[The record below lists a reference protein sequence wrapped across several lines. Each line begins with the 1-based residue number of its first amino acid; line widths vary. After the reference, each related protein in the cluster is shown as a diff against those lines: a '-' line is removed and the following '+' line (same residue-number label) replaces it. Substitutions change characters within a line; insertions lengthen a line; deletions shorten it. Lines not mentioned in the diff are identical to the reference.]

1 MSITAAALRELH
13 RIHQQLGDL
22 RDRLER
28 GPKQVRLREASVTQ
42 LEAKLAEAKEKAKQ
56 MQIAADRKNLELKSG
71 EQKVFDLRA
80 KLNAASSNKEYQAL
94 LEQIAAAE
102 MAGSVLSDEILEAF
116 EKIDQLR
123 HRGQGSRTSNSP
135 PASRNWRK
143 ARRAVQDTAASITA
157 DIKRLEAELATAE
170 KSLPADLKADYQ
182 RVVRSKGADSL
193 AIADD
198 GTCTGCGQSITLNMQ
213 NELRLAKLV
222 FCKSCGRILYL
233 PGE

>member
-13 RIHQQLGDL
+13 HIHQQLAEL

-28 GPKQVRLREASVTQ
+28 GPKQVRAREANVVR
-42 LEAKLAEAKEKAKQ
+42 LEAQLAEAKQRAQQTQ
-56 MQIAADRKNLELKSG
+56 MAADRKQLDLKSG
-71 EQKVFDLRA
+71 EQKIVDLRV

-102 MAGSVLSDEILEAF
+102 MAGSVLSDEILEGF
-116 EKIDQLR
+116 EKVDLF
-123 HRGQGSRTSNSP
+123 TLAVKEADKTL
-135 PASRNWRK
+135 ASGKLELDK
-143 ARRAVQDTAASITA
+143 ARRAVQDSAASIAA
-157 DIKRLEAELATAE
+157 DVQRLEAELAQAE

-193 AIADD
+193 AVADD
-198 GTCTGCGQSITLNMQ
+198 GVCTGCGHQITLNMQ
-213 NELRLAKLV
+213 NELRLARLV

-233 PGE
+233 SGE